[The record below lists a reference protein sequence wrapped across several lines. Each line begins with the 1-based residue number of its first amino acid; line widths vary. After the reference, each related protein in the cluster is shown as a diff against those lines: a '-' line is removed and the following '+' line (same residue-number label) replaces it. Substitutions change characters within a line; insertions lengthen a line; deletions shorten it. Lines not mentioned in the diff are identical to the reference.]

1 MRGGGTWPFVGSL
14 QLMTWAVPA
23 SIVGGGLS
31 EMDGRKMQ
39 GRGAEG
45 RLELWSFTWRRM
57 FEAALVEYL
66 QVSVRDEEMAQSK
79 GTGARRIDQSV
90 NSDVVGDT

>member
-1 MRGGGTWPFVGSL
+1 MGSL

-39 GRGAEG
+39 GRAAEE
-45 RLELWSFTWRRM
+45 RSKLWSFTWPRM
-57 FEAALVEYL
+57 YEAALVEYL
-66 QVSVRDEEMAQSK
+66 QVSVRNEEMAQSK
-79 GTGARRIDQSV
+79 GTGSRRIDQSA
-90 NSDVVGDT
+90 NSNVVGDA

>member
-1 MRGGGTWPFVGSL
+1 MGSL

-39 GRGAEG
+39 GRAAEE
-45 RLELWSFTWRRM
+45 RSKLWSFTWRRM
-57 FEAALVEYL
+57 YEAALVEYL
-66 QVSVRDEEMAQSK
+66 QVSVRNEEMAQSK
-79 GTGARRIDQSV
+79 GTGSRRIDQSA
-90 NSDVVGDT
+90 NSNVVGDA

>member
-14 QLMTWAVPA
+14 QDMTWAVPA

-31 EMDGRKMQ
+31 EVDGRKMQ

-45 RLELWSFTWRRM
+45 RSKLWPFTWRRM
-57 FEAALVEYL
+57 FEAALVENL

-79 GTGARRIDQSV
+79 GTGVRRIDQSV
-90 NSDVVGDT
+90 NSDVVGDA